1 MWIVYKQ
8 GDNNMNWE
16 DILKSNWPRD
26 ITEVTGE
33 RNRRTNKRLFSANQI
48 LIDAVEDD
56 LKGHKGT
63 KEELG
68 KLIRSMEKKHPV
80 KVTNLRFTKDLGKY
94 KTFDMAELKITAK
107 RRRYDADTMLVVARK
122 FKDTELFKIE
132 YLLFAEKQPTQ
143 RN

>member
-1 MWIVYKQ
+1 
-8 GDNNMNWE
+8 MNWE

-56 LKGHKGT
+56 LRGHKGT
-63 KEELG
+63 KEELD

-80 KVTNLRFTKDLGKY
+80 KVTSLRFAKDLGKY
-94 KTFDMAELKITAK
+94 ETFIMAKLKITAK
-107 RRRYDADTMLVVARK
+107 SRRYDADTMFVVASK

-132 YLLFAEKQPTQ
+132 NLQFAEKQPTQ